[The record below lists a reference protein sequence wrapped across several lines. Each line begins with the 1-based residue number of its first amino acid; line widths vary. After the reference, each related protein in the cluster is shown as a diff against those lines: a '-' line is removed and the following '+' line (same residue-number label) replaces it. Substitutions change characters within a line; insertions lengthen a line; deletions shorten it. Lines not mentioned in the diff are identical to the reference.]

1 MDQET
6 IMHFS
11 AVEQEA
17 RELEDNLQLIAT
29 QIAELD
35 NFRESLEFLI
45 KSKEKEILSSLGK
58 RVYIKSKIED
68 KEKLFIEI
76 GAGVVVKK
84 TPEETIR
91 IVKEQII
98 RLQEARVQIS
108 AQLEIYQRELESFIY
123 GMNKG

>member
-11 AVEQEA
+11 AIEQEA

-35 NFRESLEFLI
+35 NFRESLEFLM

-58 RVYIKSKIED
+58 RVYMKSKIED
-68 KEKLFIEI
+68 KEKLFVEI
-76 GAGVVVKK
+76 GAGIVVKK
-84 TPEETIR
+84 TPEETIK

-108 AQLEIYQRELESFIY
+108 VQLEIYQRELESFLY
-123 GMNKG
+123 SVKK